1 MVVLIIFSRFS
12 TNRTDKQHL
21 EVFAIGL
28 NSTFHFA
35 FFYRSYRFSRHGSWT
50 CSRYTWTLSLCL
62 SLFLSATQFCSV
74 ECETVAVQGSNTTG
88 SFICNFHSKL
98 CQGRTQHCHIK
109 YPLSN
114 LYFGNMQYCNWL
126 QQVCAVFEKC
136 VKNTAQAGVSY
147 ICPLISNDHFIFP
160 APLYLLWVSSHL
172 WWLCWTLER
181 SSLPHKTCSECL
193 GVVSWLTNVMNLIWT
208 CALSL
213 DGSFSY
219 WCSRNILD
227 IKGSLTLRSV

>member
-1 MVVLIIFSRFS
+1 MNMFKIYLDS
-12 TNRTDKQHL
+12 
-21 EVFAIGL
+21 
-28 NSTFHFA
+28 
-35 FFYRSYRFSRHGSWT
+35 
-50 CSRYTWTLSLCL
+50 LSLCL

-136 VKNTAQAGVSY
+136 VKNTAQAGVCY
-147 ICPLISNDHFIFP
+147 ICPLISNDHVGLYLPCPIIPALSVLSSLMTMLNFREIFP
-160 APLYLLWVSSHL
+160 AP
-172 WWLCWTLER
+172 
-181 SSLPHKTCSECL
+181 
-193 GVVSWLTNVMNLIWT
+193 
-208 CALSL
+208 
-213 DGSFSY
+213 
-219 WCSRNILD
+219 
-227 IKGSLTLRSV
+227 